1 MTPGMAMTQM
11 WQWFIAL
18 AGLGVL
24 SLGWLYGYS
33 GPIDQSRLTYASYVI
48 DAQGEL
54 LHVLMADDE
63 RYRLKTHPQDVDS
76 TFLDLLMAYEDQ
88 RYYDHHGVDWLAMT
102 RAAWQLATRGHIVS
116 GGSTLTMQA
125 IRLMEPKPRTLWNKL
140 DQMRKAIAIERSHS
154 KDQILS
160 LYLSLAPYGSNIEGV
175 QMASLSWFGKW
186 ANELTPAESAL
197 LVALPQSP
205 ERRRPDRFPLRANEA
220 RALVLERALNKHI
233 IDPNYLTTA
242 LLSPLP
248 KRIKT
253 MPKMAPHLAYRLR
266 IEGSFQGKTTL
277 NLEYQATLN
286 TIAKLT
292 NLQPHT
298 NMAIILAHAKT
309 GEIKAYVGSQSYTDF
324 SQVGAVDY
332 SQAIRSPGS
341 TLKPFIYAQ
350 AASERL
356 IHLNGMIKDEVINI
370 RGYQP
375 QNLSRRFHGD
385 ITIGEALQRS
395 LNIPAVKVL
404 NKLGP
409 ERFKSK
415 LGQAQIPLR
424 NGEGL
429 PIALGGA
436 GLTLHELVSLYTAL
450 GNEGKVTKI
459 SASPADAIKSRE
471 EAQSVFGAAA
481 IAQINHLLSNNTA
494 GAGRLHGRIK
504 RQAVAYK
511 TGTGPGGSDAWAIGT
526 NGDYVVGIWIGS
538 PSGDYLSKNTG
549 LAQAV
554 PVMNKVFDRLPVGQ
568 LIQQAPQAAP
578 EALVSVDKDKTEL
591 VVRFP
596 VDSSVIE
603 GRGVSVPI
611 PIVLENAKY
620 PVLVLVNGQESL
632 WIPAAGAANVTLH
645 QAGTYQF
652 SLIDGDGKSASVKF
666 AYK

>member
-1 MTPGMAMTQM
+1 MTNVR
-11 WQWFIAL
+11 QWFIAL

-24 SLGWLYGYS
+24 SLGWLFGYS
-33 GPIDQSRLTYASYVI
+33 GPIDQGRLTYASYVT

-63 RYRLKTHPQDVDS
+63 RYRLKTQPQDVDS

-88 RYYDHHGVDWLAMT
+88 RYYEHHGVDWLAMT

-154 KDQILS
+154 KDEILS

-205 ERRRPDRFPLRANEA
+205 ERRRPDRFPLRADEA
-220 RALVLERALNKHI
+220 RTLVLERALNKHI
-233 IDPNYLTTA
+233 IDQNYLTTA

-248 KRIKT
+248 QQIKP

-266 IEGSFQGKTTL
+266 AQGSFQAQTTL

-292 NLQPHT
+292 KLQPHT

-309 GEIKAYVGSQSYTDF
+309 GEIHAYVGSQNYTDF
-324 SQVGAVDY
+324 REFGAVDY

-370 RGYQP
+370 NGYQP
-375 QNLSRRFHGD
+375 QNLSRRFYGD

-404 NKLGP
+404 HKLGP

-415 LGQAQIPLR
+415 LAQAQIPLR
-424 NGEGL
+424 HGEGL

-436 GLTLHELVSLYTAL
+436 GLTLHELVSLYTGL
-450 GNEGKVTKI
+450 GNEGKVTRI
-459 SASPADAIKSRE
+459 SASPVSAIKARAE
-471 EAQSVFGAAA
+471 TQALFGAVE

-504 RQAVAYK
+504 RQAIAYK

-538 PSGDYLSKNTG
+538 PTGDYLAKNTG

-554 PVMNKVFDRLPVGQ
+554 PVMNKVFDGLPVGQ
-568 LIQQAPQAAP
+568 LAQQAPQAAP
-578 EALVSVDKDKTEL
+578 EALVSVDKAHTEL

-596 VDSSVIE
+596 VDGSVIE
-603 GRGVSVPI
+603 GRGVGVPI
-611 PIVLENAKY
+611 PIVLENAQY
-620 PVLVLVNGQESL
+620 PVLVLVNGQESFWL
-632 WIPAAGAANVTLH
+632 PAAGAANVTLH

-652 SLIDGDGKSASVKF
+652 SLIDGDGKSGSVKF
-666 AYK
+666 SYR

>member
-1 MTPGMAMTQM
+1 
-11 WQWFIAL
+11 
-18 AGLGVL
+18 
-24 SLGWLYGYS
+24 
-33 GPIDQSRLTYASYVI
+33 
-48 DAQGEL
+48 
-54 LHVLMADDE
+54 
-63 RYRLKTHPQDVDS
+63 
-76 TFLDLLMAYEDQ
+76 
-88 RYYDHHGVDWLAMT
+88 
-102 RAAWQLATRGHIVS
+102 
-116 GGSTLTMQA
+116 
-125 IRLMEPKPRTLWNKL
+125 
-140 DQMRKAIAIERSHS
+140 
-154 KDQILS
+154 
-160 LYLSLAPYGSNIEGV
+160 V

-205 ERRRPDRFPLRANEA
+205 ERRRPDRFPLRVDEA

-233 IDPNYLTTA
+233 IDQNYLTTA

-248 KRIKT
+248 QRIKT

-266 IEGSFQGKTTL
+266 AQGSFQAQTTL

-292 NLQPHT
+292 KLQPHT

-309 GEIKAYVGSQSYTDF
+309 GEIHAYVGSQNYTDF
-324 SQVGAVDY
+324 NQFGAVDY

-356 IHLNGMIKDEVINI
+356 IHLNGMIKDERINI
-370 RGYQP
+370 NGYQP

-415 LGQAQIPLR
+415 LAQAQIPLR
-424 NGEGL
+424 HGEGL

-450 GNEGKVTKI
+450 GNEGKVIKI
-459 SASPADAIKSRE
+459 SVSPVVAIKARE
-471 EAQSVFGAAA
+471 EVQPLFGAAE

-504 RQAVAYK
+504 RQAIAYK

-538 PSGDYLSKNTG
+538 PTGDYLAKNTG

-554 PVMNKVFDRLPVGQ
+554 PVMNKVFDGLPVGQ
-568 LIQQAPQAAP
+568 LVQQSPQAAP
-578 EALVSVDKDKTEL
+578 EALVSVDKDKIEL

-596 VDSSVIE
+596 VDGSVIE
-603 GRGVSVPI
+603 GRGVGVPI
-611 PIVLENAKY
+611 PIALENAQY

-632 WIPAAGAANVTLH
+632 WIPAAGVANVTLG

-652 SLIDGDGKSASVKF
+652 SLVDSDGKSASVKF
-666 AYK
+666 MYR

>member
-1 MTPGMAMTQM
+1 MTKVR
-11 WQWFIAL
+11 QWVIAI

-24 SLGWLYGYS
+24 SLGWLFGYS
-33 GPIDQSRLTYASYVI
+33 GPIDQSRLTYASYVT
-48 DAQGEL
+48 DDQGEL

-63 RYRLKTHPQDVDS
+63 RYRLKTQPQDVDR
-76 TFLDLLMAYEDQ
+76 TFLDLLLAYEDQ
-88 RYYDHHGVDWLAMT
+88 RYDEHHGVDWLAMT
-102 RAAWQLATRGHIVS
+102 RAVWQLATRGYIVS
-116 GGSTLTMQA
+116 GGSTLTMQV
-125 IRLMEPKPRTLWNKL
+125 IRLMEPKQRTLWNKL
-140 DQMRKAIAIERSHS
+140 DQMRKAIALERSHN

-160 LYLSLAPYGSNIEGV
+160 FYLSLAPYGSNIEGV

-205 ERRRPDRFPLRANEA
+205 ERRRPDRFPLRADEA
-220 RALVLERALNKHI
+220 RSLVLERGLNKHV
-233 IDPNYLTTA
+233 IDQNYLTTA

-248 KRIKT
+248 QRIKT

-266 IEGSFQGKTTL
+266 AEGSFQTQTTL

-292 NLQPHT
+292 RLQPHT

-309 GEIKAYVGSQSYTDF
+309 GEIEAYVGSQSYTDF
-324 SQVGAVDY
+324 SQFGAVDY

-370 RGYQP
+370 HGYQP

-395 LNIPAVKVL
+395 LNVPAVKVL
-404 NKLGP
+404 HKLGP

-415 LGQAQIPLR
+415 LAQAQIPLR
-424 NGEGL
+424 HGEGL

-450 GNEGKVTKI
+450 GNEGKVTRI
-459 SASPADAIKSRE
+459 STSPADAIKARE
-471 EAQSVFGAAA
+471 EAQSLFGAAE

-538 PSGDYLSKNTG
+538 PTGDYLAKNTG

-554 PVMNKVFDRLPVGQ
+554 PVMNKVFDGLPVGQ
-568 LIQQAPQAAP
+568 LVQQKPQAAP
-578 EALVSVDKDKTEL
+578 EALVSVDKAKTEL

-603 GRGVSVPI
+603 GRGVGVPI
-611 PIVLENAKY
+611 PIILENAQY

-632 WIPAAGAANVTLH
+632 WIPAAGSASVTLH

-652 SLIDGDGKSASVKF
+652 SLIDGDGKSASIRF

>member
-1 MTPGMAMTQM
+1 
-11 WQWFIAL
+11 
-18 AGLGVL
+18 
-24 SLGWLYGYS
+24 
-33 GPIDQSRLTYASYVI
+33 
-48 DAQGEL
+48 
-54 LHVLMADDE
+54 
-63 RYRLKTHPQDVDS
+63 
-76 TFLDLLMAYEDQ
+76 
-88 RYYDHHGVDWLAMT
+88 
-102 RAAWQLATRGHIVS
+102 
-116 GGSTLTMQA
+116 
-125 IRLMEPKPRTLWNKL
+125 
-140 DQMRKAIAIERSHS
+140 
-154 KDQILS
+154 
-160 LYLSLAPYGSNIEGV
+160 
-175 QMASLSWFGKW
+175 
-186 ANELTPAESAL
+186 
-197 LVALPQSP
+197 
-205 ERRRPDRFPLRANEA
+205 
-220 RALVLERALNKHI
+220 VLERGLNKHI
-233 IDPNYLTTA
+233 IDQNYLTTA

-248 KRIKT
+248 QRIKT

-266 IEGSFQGKTTL
+266 VEGSFQAQTTL

-292 NLQPHT
+292 KLQPHT
-298 NMAIILAHAKT
+298 NMAIILAHART
-309 GEIKAYVGSQSYTDF
+309 GKIEAYVGSQRYTDF
-324 SQVGAVDY
+324 SQLGAVDY

-370 RGYQP
+370 NGYQP

-415 LGQAQIPLR
+415 LAQAQIPLR
-424 NGEGL
+424 HGEGL

-459 SASPADAIKSRE
+459 STSPTNAIKARE
-471 EAQSVFGAAA
+471 EAQALFGAAE

-504 RQAVAYK
+504 RQAIAYK

-526 NGDYVVGIWIGS
+526 NGDYVVGIWVGS
-538 PSGDYLSKNTG
+538 PTGDYLVKNTG

-554 PVMNKVFDRLPVGQ
+554 PVMNKVFDGLPVGQ
-568 LIQQAPQAAP
+568 LAQQAPLAAP
-578 EALVSVDKDKTEL
+578 KALASADKANTEL

-603 GRGVSVPI
+603 GRNTKAPI
-611 PIVLENAKY
+611 PIVMENAVY
-620 PVLVLVNGQESL
+620 PVLAIINGSQSQSLVKGSANINLTQSGSYQLSL
-632 WIPAAGAANVTLH
+632 VDATGSGAVV
-645 QAGTYQF
+645 YF
-652 SLIDGDGKSASVKF
+652 SL
-666 AYK
+666 Y

>member
-1 MTPGMAMTQM
+1 MTQM
-11 WQWFIAL
+11 RQWSIAL

-24 SLGWLYGYS
+24 SLGWLFGYS
-33 GPIDQSRLTYASYVI
+33 GPIDESRLTYASYVT

-54 LHVLMADDE
+54 LHVLIADDE
-63 RYRLKTHPQDVDS
+63 RYRLKTQPQDVDS
-76 TFLDLLMAYEDQ
+76 AFLDLLMAYEDQ
-88 RYYDHHGVDWLAMT
+88 RYYEHHGVDWLAMS

-125 IRLMEPKPRTLWNKL
+125 IRLMEPKPRTLWSKL
-140 DQMRKAIAIERSHS
+140 DQMRKAIAIERSHN

-205 ERRRPDRFPLRANEA
+205 ERRRPDRFPLRADEA
-220 RALVLERALNKHI
+220 RALVLERALNKRI
-233 IDPNYLTTA
+233 IDRNYLTTA

-248 KRIKT
+248 QRIKT

-266 IEGSFQGKTTL
+266 AEGNFQAQTTL
-277 NLEYQATLN
+277 NFEYQATLN

-292 NLQPHT
+292 KLQPHT
-298 NMAIILAHAKT
+298 NMAILLAHAKT
-309 GEIKAYVGSQSYTDF
+309 GEIEAYVGSQSYTDF
-324 SQVGAVDY
+324 SQFGAVDY

-350 AASERL
+350 AASEQL
-356 IHLNGMIKDEVINI
+356 IHLNGMIKDERINI
-370 RGYQP
+370 NGYQP
-375 QNLSRRFHGD
+375 QNLSRRFYGD

-404 NKLGP
+404 HKLGP

-415 LGQAQIPLR
+415 LAQTQIPLR
-424 NGEGL
+424 HGEGL

-450 GNEGKVTKI
+450 GNGGKVTKI
-459 SASPADAIKSRE
+459 SASPVAAIKARE
-471 EAQSVFGAAA
+471 EAQPLFGAAE

-494 GAGRLHGRIK
+494 GAGRLHGRIT
-504 RQAVAYK
+504 RQAIAYK
-511 TGTGPGGSDAWAIGT
+511 TGTGPGGSDAWAVGT

-538 PSGDYLSKNTG
+538 PTGDYLAKNTG
-549 LAQAV
+549 LGKAV
-554 PVMNKVFDRLPVGQ
+554 PVMNKVFDGLPVGQ
-568 LIQQAPQAAP
+568 LAQQAPQSAP
-578 EALVSVDKDKTEL
+578 EALVSADKANTEL

-596 VDSSVIE
+596 VDNSVIE
-603 GRGVSVPI
+603 GRAAGIPI
-611 PIVLENAKY
+611 PIVLENAQY

-632 WIPAAGAANVTLH
+632 WIQAAGSANVTLH
-645 QAGTYQF
+645 QVGTYQL
-652 SLIDGDGKSASVKF
+652 SLVDRDGESASVNF

>member
-1 MTPGMAMTQM
+1 
-11 WQWFIAL
+11 
-18 AGLGVL
+18 VL
-24 SLGWLYGYS
+24 SLGWLFGYS
-33 GPIDQSRLTYASYVI
+33 GPIDQSRLTYASYVT
-48 DAQGEL
+48 DSQGEL

-63 RYRLKTHPQDVDS
+63 RYRLRTQPQDVDS

-88 RYYDHHGVDWLAMT
+88 RYYEHHGVDWLAMS
-102 RAAWQLATRGHIVS
+102 RAAWQLVTRGYIVS

-125 IRLMEPKPRTLWNKL
+125 IRLMEPKPRTLLNKL
-140 DQMRKAIAIERSHS
+140 DQMRKAIALERSHS
-154 KDQILS
+154 KDQVLS

-220 RALVLERALNKHI
+220 RKLVLERALKKHI
-233 IDPNYLTTA
+233 IDHDYLTTA
-242 LLSPLP
+242 MLSPLP
-248 KRIKT
+248 QRIKT

-266 IEGSFQGKTTL
+266 EEGSFQAQTTL

-292 NLQPHT
+292 KLQPHT
-298 NMAIILAHAKT
+298 NMAILLAHAKT
-309 GEIKAYVGSQSYTDF
+309 GEIHAYVGSQSYTDF
-324 SQVGAVDY
+324 SQFGAVDY

-350 AASERL
+350 AASEQL
-356 IHLNGMIKDEVINI
+356 IHLNGMIKDEIINI
-370 RGYQP
+370 HGYQP

-404 NKLGP
+404 HKLGP

-415 LGQAQIPLR
+415 LAQAQIPLR
-424 NGEGL
+424 HGEGL

-450 GNEGKVTKI
+450 GNEGKVTRI
-459 SASPADAIKSRE
+459 SSSPVSASKARE
-471 EAQSVFGAAA
+471 EAQSLFGAAE

-511 TGTGPGGSDAWAIGT
+511 TGTGPGGSDAWALGT

-538 PSGDYLSKNTG
+538 PTGDYLAKNTG

-554 PVMNKVFDRLPVGQ
+554 PVMNKVFDGLPAGQ
-568 LIQQAPQAAP
+568 LAQQAPQAAP
-578 EALVSVDKDKTEL
+578 AALASADKATTEL
-591 VVRFP
+591 VLHFP

-603 GRGVSVPI
+603 GRNMRAPI
-611 PIVLENAKY
+611 PIVMENAQY
-620 PVLVLVNGQESL
+620 PVLAIINGSESQSLVKGNTNIKLTQPGSYQLSL
-632 WIPAAGAANVTLH
+632 VDATGSGAIVH
-645 QAGTYQF
+645 F
-652 SLIDGDGKSASVKF
+652 SIR
-666 AYK
+666 

>member
-1 MTPGMAMTQM
+1 MAKVR
-11 WQWFIAL
+11 QWSIAL

-24 SLGWLYGYS
+24 SLGWLFGYS
-33 GPIDQSRLTYASYVI
+33 GPIDQSRLTYASYVT

-63 RYRLKTHPQDVDS
+63 RYRLKTQPQDVDS
-76 TFLDLLMAYEDQ
+76 AFLALLMAYEDQ
-88 RYYDHHGVDWLAMT
+88 RYYEHQGVDWLAMS

-125 IRLMEPKPRTLWNKL
+125 IRLMEPKPRTLWSKL
-140 DQMRKAIAIERSHS
+140 DQMRKAIAIERSHN

-205 ERRRPDRFPLRANEA
+205 ERRRPDRFPLRADEA
-220 RALVLERALNKHI
+220 RAQVLDRGLNKHI
-233 IDPNYLTTA
+233 IDQNYLTTA

-248 KRIKT
+248 QRIKT

-266 IEGSFQGKTTL
+266 AEGSFQAQTTL

-292 NLQPHT
+292 KLQPHT

-309 GEIKAYVGSQSYTDF
+309 GEIYAYVGSQSYTDF
-324 SQVGAVDY
+324 SQFGAVDY

-356 IHLNGMIKDEVINI
+356 IHLNGMIKDERINI
-370 RGYQP
+370 NGYQP
-375 QNLSRRFHGD
+375 QNLSRRFYGD

-415 LGQAQIPLR
+415 LAQAQIPLR
-424 NGEGL
+424 HGEGL

-450 GNEGKVTKI
+450 GNGGKVTKI
-459 SASPADAIKSRE
+459 SASPVAAIKARE
-471 EAQSVFGAAA
+471 EAQPLFGAAE

-504 RQAVAYK
+504 RQAIAYK

-538 PSGDYLSKNTG
+538 PTGDYLAKNTG
-549 LAQAV
+549 LGQAV
-554 PVMNKVFDRLPVGQ
+554 PVMNKVFDGLPVGQ
-568 LIQQAPQAAP
+568 LAQQAPQAAP
-578 EALVSVDKDKTEL
+578 EALASADKANTEL

-596 VDSSVIE
+596 VDGSVIE
-603 GRGVSVPI
+603 GRGAGVPI
-611 PIVLENAKY
+611 PIVLENAQY

>member
-1 MTPGMAMTQM
+1 MTKMRQG
-11 WQWFIAL
+11 FVAL

-24 SLGWLYGYS
+24 SLGWLFGYI
-33 GPIDQSRLTYASYVI
+33 GPIDQSRLTYASYVT
-48 DAQGEL
+48 DSQGEL

-63 RYRLKTHPQDVDS
+63 RYRLRTQPQDVDS

-88 RYYDHHGVDWLAMT
+88 RYYEHHGVDWLAMS
-102 RAAWQLATRGHIVS
+102 RAAWQLVTRGYIVS

-125 IRLMEPKPRTLWNKL
+125 IRLMEPKPRTLLNKL
-140 DQMRKAIAIERSHS
+140 DQMRKAIALERSHS
-154 KDQILS
+154 KDQVLS

-220 RALVLERALNKHI
+220 RKLVLERALKKHI
-233 IDPNYLTTA
+233 IDHDYLTTA
-242 LLSPLP
+242 MLSPLP
-248 KRIKT
+248 QRIKT

-266 IEGSFQGKTTL
+266 EEGSFQAQTTL

-292 NLQPHT
+292 KLQPHT
-298 NMAIILAHAKT
+298 NMAILLAHAKT
-309 GEIKAYVGSQSYTDF
+309 GEIHAYVGSQSYTDF
-324 SQVGAVDY
+324 SQFGAVDY

-350 AASERL
+350 AASEQL
-356 IHLNGMIKDEVINI
+356 IHLNGMIKDEIINI
-370 RGYQP
+370 HGYQP

-404 NKLGP
+404 HKLGP

-415 LGQAQIPLR
+415 LAQAQIPLR
-424 NGEGL
+424 HGEGL

-436 GLTLHELVSLYTAL
+436 GLTLHELVSLYTSL
-450 GNEGKVTKI
+450 GNEGKVTRI
-459 SASPADAIKSRE
+459 SSSPVSASKARE
-471 EAQSVFGAAA
+471 EAQSLFGAAE

-538 PSGDYLSKNTG
+538 PTGDYIAENTG
-549 LAQAV
+549 LGQAV
-554 PVMNKVFDRLPVGQ
+554 PVMNKVFDSLPVGLLVQ
-568 LIQQAPQAAP
+568 KTPQAVP
-578 EALVSVDKDKTEL
+578 EALASVDKANTEL

-596 VDSSVIE
+596 VDGSVIK
-603 GRGVSVPI
+603 GRGAGVPI
-611 PIVLENAKY
+611 PINLENATY
-620 PVLVLVNGQESL
+620 PVLVLVNGKESL
-632 WIPAAGAANVTLH
+632 WMRAAGARSVTLH

-652 SLIDGDGKSASVKF
+652 SLIDDDGKSASVKF
-666 AYK
+666 VYN

>member
-1 MTPGMAMTQM
+1 MALR
-11 WQWFIAL
+11 QWFIAL

-24 SLGWLYGYS
+24 ALGWLFGYN
-33 GPIDQSRLTYASYVI
+33 GPIDQSRLTYASYI
-48 DAQGEL
+48 TDSQGDL

-63 RYRLKTHPQDVDS
+63 RYRLQTQPEDVDP
-76 TFLDLLMAYEDQ
+76 TFIDLLLAYEDQ
-88 RYYDHHGVDWLAMT
+88 RFYEHNGVDWLAML
-102 RAAWQLATRGHIVS
+102 RASWQWASRGHIIS
-116 GGSTLTMQA
+116 GGSTLTMQT
-125 IRLMEPKPRTLWNKL
+125 IRLMEPKPRTVWNKL
-140 DQMRKAIAIERSHS
+140 DQMRKAIALERSHN
-154 KDQILS
+154 KEQILS

-205 ERRRPDRFPLRANEA
+205 ERRRPDRFPKRADEA
-220 RALVLERALNKHI
+220 RKIVLERALHKGI
-233 IDPNYLTTA
+233 IDNKYLTTA

-248 KRIKT
+248 QRIKT
-253 MPKMAPHLAYRLR
+253 MPKMAPHLAYQLR
-266 IEGSFQGKTTL
+266 DEGNLQAKTTL
-277 NLEYQATLN
+277 NAEYQATLN
-286 TIAKLT
+286 AIAQLT
-292 NLQPHT
+292 QLKPST
-298 NMAIILAHAKT
+298 NMAMILANAKT
-309 GEIKAYVGSQSYTDF
+309 GEIHAYIGSQSYTDVNRF
-324 SQVGAVDY
+324 GAVDY

-350 AASERL
+350 AASEQL
-356 IHLNGMIKDEVINI
+356 IHLNGITKDERINI
-370 RGYQP
+370 QGYQP
-375 QNLSRRFHGD
+375 QNLNRRFYGD

-404 NKLGP
+404 HKLGP

-415 LGQAQIPLR
+415 LAQANIPLR
-424 NGEGL
+424 QGEGL

-459 SASPADAIKSRE
+459 STSPANVIKARAK
-471 EAQSVFGAAA
+471 AQPLFGAEE

-504 RQAVAYK
+504 RQAIAYK

-538 PSGDYLSKNTG
+538 PTGDYLAKNTG
-549 LAQAV
+549 LGQSV
-554 PVMNKVFDRLPVGQ
+554 PVMNKVFDGLPVGQ
-568 LIQQAPQAAP
+568 LVQQAPQAAP
-578 EALVSVDKDKTEL
+578 EALASADKASTAL

-603 GRGVSVPI
+603 GRGAGVPI
-611 PIVLENAKY
+611 PIVLENAQY
-620 PVLVLVNGQESL
+620 PVLLLVNGQESL
-632 WIPAAGAANVTLH
+632 WIPAAGAANVMLH
-645 QAGTYQF
+645 QGGTYQF
-652 SLIDGDGKSASVKF
+652 SLIDGSGESARVKF
-666 AYK
+666 AYR

>member
-1 MTPGMAMTQM
+1 MTKIR
-11 WQWFIAL
+11 QWFFAL

-24 SLGWLYGYS
+24 SLGWLFGYS
-33 GPIDQSRLTYASYVI
+33 GPIDQSRLTYASYVT
-48 DAQGEL
+48 DAHGEL

-63 RYRLKTHPQDVDS
+63 RYRLKTQPQDVDR
-76 TFLDLLMAYEDQ
+76 TFLDLLMGYEDQ
-88 RYYDHHGVDWLAMT
+88 RFYEHHGVDWLAMT

-116 GGSTLTMQA
+116 GGSTLTMQT

-205 ERRRPDRFPLRANEA
+205 ERRRPDRFPLRADEA
-220 RALVLERALNKHI
+220 RTLVLERALNKHI
-233 IDPNYLTTA
+233 IDQNYLTTA

-266 IEGSFQGKTTL
+266 AEGSFQGKTTL

-292 NLQPHT
+292 KLQPHT

-309 GEIKAYVGSQSYTDF
+309 GEIHAYVGSQSYTDF
-324 SQVGAVDY
+324 SQFGAVDY
-332 SQAIRSPGS
+332 SKAIRSPGS

-356 IHLNGMIKDEVINI
+356 IHLNGIIKDERTNIN
-370 RGYQP
+370 GYQP

-415 LGQAQIPLR
+415 LAQAQILLR
-424 NGEGL
+424 HGEGL

-459 SASPADAIKSRE
+459 SASPADAIKASE
-471 EAQSVFGAAA
+471 EAQRLFGAAE
-481 IAQINHLLSNNTA
+481 IAQINYLLSNNTA
-494 GAGRLHGRIK
+494 GSGRLHGRIK
-504 RQAVAYK
+504 RQAISYK

-538 PSGDYLSKNTG
+538 PTGDYLPKNTG
-549 LAQAV
+549 LGQAV
-554 PVMNKVFDRLPVGQ
+554 PVMNKVFDGLPVGQ
-568 LIQQAPQAAP
+568 LVQQPPQAAP
-578 EALVSVDKDKTEL
+578 EALAHTDKISNRL
-591 VVRFP
+591 VIRFP
-596 VDSSVIE
+596 VDGSVIE
-603 GRGVSVPI
+603 SRGKALPI
-611 PIVLENAKY
+611 PIVLEGAVY
-620 PVLVLVNGQESL
+620 PVLAIVNDGVVHALDQCCMSINITELGSY
-632 WIPAAGAANVTLH
+632 NVVI
-645 QAGTYQF
+645 
-652 SLIDGDGKSASVKF
+652 IDNQGKSANVIF
-666 AYK
+666 NML

>member
-1 MTPGMAMTQM
+1 MTQM
-11 WQWFIAL
+11 RQWSIAL

-24 SLGWLYGYS
+24 SLGWLFGYS
-33 GPIDQSRLTYASYVI
+33 GPIDQSRLTYASYVT

-63 RYRLKTHPQDVDS
+63 RYRLKTQPQDVDR

-88 RYYDHHGVDWLAMT
+88 RYYEHHGVDWLAMS

-154 KDQILS
+154 KDEILS

-205 ERRRPDRFPLRANEA
+205 ERRRPDRFPLRAGEA

-233 IDPNYLTTA
+233 IDQNYLTTA

-248 KRIKT
+248 QQIKP

-266 IEGSFQGKTTL
+266 AQGSFQAQTTL

-292 NLQPHT
+292 KLQPHT

-309 GEIKAYVGSQSYTDF
+309 GEIHAYVGSQNYTDF
-324 SQVGAVDY
+324 REFGAVDY

-370 RGYQP
+370 NGYQP
-375 QNLSRRFHGD
+375 QNLSRRFYGD

-404 NKLGP
+404 HKLGP

-415 LGQAQIPLR
+415 LAQAQIPLR
-424 NGEGL
+424 HGEGL

-436 GLTLHELVSLYTAL
+436 GLTLHELVSLYTGL
-450 GNEGKVTKI
+450 GNEGKVTRI
-459 SASPADAIKSRE
+459 SASPVSAIKARAE
-471 EAQSVFGAAA
+471 TQALFGAVE

-504 RQAVAYK
+504 RQAIAYK

-538 PSGDYLSKNTG
+538 PTGDYLAKNTG

-554 PVMNKVFDRLPVGQ
+554 PVMNKVFDGLPVGQ
-568 LIQQAPQAAP
+568 LAQQAPQAAP
-578 EALVSVDKDKTEL
+578 EALVSVDKAHTEL

-596 VDSSVIE
+596 VDGSVIE
-603 GRGVSVPI
+603 GRGVGVPI
-611 PIVLENAKY
+611 PIVLENAQY
-620 PVLVLVNGQESL
+620 PVLVLVNGQESFWL
-632 WIPAAGAANVTLH
+632 PAAGAANVTLH

-652 SLIDGDGKSASVKF
+652 SLIDGDGKSGSVKF
-666 AYK
+666 SYR

>member
-1 MTPGMAMTQM
+1 MTQVQ
-11 WQWFIAL
+11 QWFIAL

-24 SLGWLYGYS
+24 SLGWLFGYS
-33 GPIDQSRLTYASYVI
+33 GPIDQNRLTYASYVT

-63 RYRLKTHPQDVDS
+63 RYRLKTQPQDVDS

-88 RYYDHHGVDWLAMT
+88 RYYEHHGVDWLAMS

-116 GGSTLTMQA
+116 GRSTRTMQA

-154 KDQILS
+154 KDEILS

-205 ERRRPDRFPLRANEA
+205 ERRRPDRFPLRAGEA

-233 IDPNYLTTA
+233 IDQNYLTTA

-248 KRIKT
+248 QQIKP

-266 IEGSFQGKTTL
+266 AQGSFQAQTTL

-292 NLQPHT
+292 KLQPHT

-309 GEIKAYVGSQSYTDF
+309 GEIHAYVGSQNYTDF
-324 SQVGAVDY
+324 REFGAVDY

-370 RGYQP
+370 NGYQP
-375 QNLSRRFHGD
+375 QNLSRRFYGD

-404 NKLGP
+404 HKLGP

-415 LGQAQIPLR
+415 LAQTQIPLR
-424 NGEGL
+424 HGEGL

-450 GNEGKVTKI
+450 GNGGKVTKI
-459 SASPADAIKSRE
+459 SASPVAAIKARE
-471 EAQSVFGAAA
+471 EAQPLFGAAE

-494 GAGRLHGRIK
+494 GAVRLHGRIT
-504 RQAVAYK
+504 RQAIAYK
-511 TGTGPGGSDAWAIGT
+511 TGTGPGGSDAWAVGT

-538 PSGDYLSKNTG
+538 PAGDYLPKNTG
-549 LAQAV
+549 LGQAV
-554 PVMNKVFDRLPVGQ
+554 PVMNKVFDGLPVGQ
-568 LIQQAPQAAP
+568 LVQQAPQAAP
-578 EALVSVDKDKTEL
+578 EALVSVDKAKTEL
-591 VVRFP
+591 IVRFP

-603 GRGVSVPI
+603 GRGAGVPI

-632 WIPAAGAANVTLH
+632 WIPAADAVNVTLH

-652 SLIDGDGKSASVKF
+652 SLIDGDGKSGSVKF
-666 AYK
+666 SYR